1 MSDGLTFMAK
11 TAKVKVNTSLLK
23 SKTKNSELSG
33 LKSIGAFTRKV
44 AQRSMKKR
52 NKPSAPGQPP
62 SVHSGALKKG
72 IVFAVDK
79 AKSSVVIGALKIET
93 RNGKRFYSQEQKPVP
108 ATLEH
113 GGVLPERKNSR
124 RRMRKVGGA
133 GEIRIDGGS
142 GAKMVKDLH
151 GKKRAVVY
159 SKLKTSLQ
167 ASRAN
172 RLNEELYGPARLKS
186 GHVAAR
192 PYMKPADEVTRK
204 QMIPGAFAGT
214 FK

>member
-11 TAKVKVNTSLLK
+11 TKSVKINQTLLRN
-23 SKTKNSELSG
+23 KTKNSELSG
-33 LKSIGAFTRKV
+33 LRSIGAFARKV

-72 IVFAVDK
+72 IVFSVDK
-79 AKSSVVIGALKIET
+79 AKSSVVVGALKIQT

-142 GAKMVKDLH
+142 GAKVTKDLH
-151 GKKRAVVY
+151 GKKRMVVY
-159 SKLKTSLQ
+159 AKLKTSLQ
-167 ASRAN
+167 AARAN
-172 RLNEELYGPARLKS
+172 RLNEELYGPEKLKS
-186 GHVAAR
+186 VSVAAR
-192 PYMKPADEVTRK
+192 PYMKPADEITRK